1 MWGVSHQHPK
11 SNIQHPSSADDHIPK
26 GRIETLA
33 DGVFAIAMT
42 LLAFNL
48 QPPSISIR
56 DNGDLQS
63 ALLAMLPSLKT
74 YVLSFLVIGIYWI
87 SHHFQFHY
95 VRSANRTLLWINIFF
110 LMAVAT
116 LPFSTAVLGRYEHYQ
131 SAIVLYSVNLLL
143 VGLVNAIH
151 WAYVTYRRRLVAP
164 DLSDEVVRL
173 TMARILL
180 APSVAV
186 LCIAISFFSVAA
198 AVNFYYAI
206 LILYVLLARRDAQ
219 SVRRGDTI

>member
-1 MWGVSHQHPK
+1 M
-11 SNIQHPSSADDHIPK
+11 SSDDHMPK
-26 GRIETLA
+26 GRVETLA

-48 QPPSISIR
+48 QPPNIPPDGHSAA
-56 DNGDLQS
+56 LQ
-63 ALLAMLPSLKT
+63 AAVIAMLPQFKT
-74 YVLSFLVIGIYWI
+74 YVISFLVIGIYWI

-95 VRSANRTLLWINIFF
+95 VRRANRTLLWLNILF
-110 LMAVAT
+110 LMAVAI

-151 WAYVTYRRRLVAP
+151 WAYVTHRRRLVAP
-164 DLSDEVVRL
+164 DLSAEVVRL
-173 TMARILL
+173 TMARILI
-180 APSVAV
+180 APLVAV
-186 LCIAISFFSVAA
+186 LCIGISYFNVVG

-206 LILYVLLARRDAQ
+206 LVLYLLLARRAH
-219 SVRRGDTI
+219 RLAR

>member
-1 MWGVSHQHPK
+1 VFHAD
-11 SNIQHPSSADDHIPK
+11 ADDMPK
-26 GRIETLA
+26 GRVETLA

-48 QPPSISIR
+48 QPPASAIIR
-56 DNGDLQS
+56 DSGDLQA
-63 ALLAMLPSLKT
+63 ALLTMAPLLKT
-74 YVLSFLVIGIYWI
+74 YILSFLVIGIYWI

-95 VRSANRTLLWINIFF
+95 VRRADRTLLWLNILF

-151 WAYVTYRRRLVAP
+151 WAYVTHRRRLVAP
-164 DLSDEVVRL
+164 DLSAEVVRL
-173 TMARILL
+173 TMARILI
-180 APSVAV
+180 APLVAV
-186 LCIAISFFSVAA
+186 LCIGISYFNVVG
-198 AVNFYYAI
+198 AVDFYYAI
-206 LILYVLLARRDAQ
+206 LVVYLLLARRAP
-219 SVRRGDTI
+219 RLAR

>member
-1 MWGVSHQHPK
+1 VFHAD
-11 SNIQHPSSADDHIPK
+11 ADDMPK

-48 QPPSISIR
+48 QPPASAIR
-56 DNGDLQS
+56 ESGDLQA
-63 ALLAMLPSLKT
+63 ALLAMAPLLKT
-74 YVLSFLVIGIYWI
+74 YILSFLVIGIYWI

-95 VRSANRTLLWINIFF
+95 VRRANRTLLWLNILF
-110 LMAVAT
+110 LMAIAT

-131 SAIVLYSVNLLL
+131 SAIVLYSGNLLL

-151 WAYVTYRRRLVAP
+151 WAYVTHRRRLVAP
-164 DLSDEVVRL
+164 DLSAEVVRL
-173 TMARILL
+173 TMARILI
-180 APSVAV
+180 APLVAL
-186 LCIAISFFSVAA
+186 LCIGISYFNVVG

-206 LILYVLLARRDAQ
+206 LVLYLLLARRAH
-219 SVRRGDTI
+219 RLAR

>member
-1 MWGVSHQHPK
+1 MPDTA
-11 SNIQHPSSADDHIPK
+11 ADDHIPK
-26 GRIETLA
+26 GRIEALA

-48 QPPSISIR
+48 QAPASVSIR

-95 VRSANRTLLWINIFF
+95 VRRADRTLLWIDIFF

-116 LPFSTAVLGRYEHYQ
+116 LPFSTAVLGRYEHYR
-131 SAIVLYSVNLLL
+131 SAIVLYSLNLLL
-143 VGLVNAIH
+143 VGLVNAIQ
-151 WAYVTYRRRLVAP
+151 WAYVTHGRRLVAP
-164 DLSDEVVRL
+164 DLSAEVVRI

-186 LCIAISFFSVAA
+186 ICIAISFFSVSV
-198 AVNFYYAI
+198 AVNFYYVI
-206 LILYVLLARRDAQ
+206 LILYVLLARRHAQ
-219 SVRRGDTI
+219 TVRGDTI

>member
-1 MWGVSHQHPK
+1 MPDSA
-11 SNIQHPSSADDHIPK
+11 ADDHVSK
-26 GRIETLA
+26 GRIEALA

-48 QPPSISIR
+48 QPPAVSIR
-56 DNGDLQS
+56 DSASLQA
-63 ALLAMLPSLKT
+63 ALVAMLPSFKT

-95 VRSANRTLLWINIFF
+95 VRRANRTLLWINIFF

-116 LPFSTAVLGRYEHYQ
+116 LPFSTAVLGRYEQYQ
-131 SAIVLYSVNLLL
+131 SAIILYSVNLLF
-143 VGLVNAIH
+143 VGVVNAIH
-151 WAYVTYRRRLVAP
+151 WAYVTHRRRLVAP
-164 DLSDEVVRL
+164 DLSPEVVRI

-186 LCIAISFFSVAA
+186 LCIAISYFNVSA
-198 AVNFYYAI
+198 AVNFYYVI
-206 LILYVLLARRDAQ
+206 LILYVILARRDART
-219 SVRRGDTI
+219 VRE

>member
-1 MWGVSHQHPK
+1 MP
-11 SNIQHPSSADDHIPK
+11 NAADDHIPK

-48 QPPSISIR
+48 QPPSVAIR

-63 ALLAMLPSLKT
+63 ALLRMLPSLKV

-95 VRSANRTLLWINIFF
+95 VRRANRTLLWINIFF

-131 SAIVLYSVNLLL
+131 SAIVLYSLNLLL
-143 VGLVNAIH
+143 VGSVNAVQ
-151 WAYVTYRRRLVAP
+151 WAYVTHRRRLVAA
-164 DLSDEVVRL
+164 DLSAAVVRL
-173 TMARILL
+173 TMARIFL

-186 LCIAISFFSVAA
+186 LCIAISFLNVAV
-198 AVNFYYAI
+198 AVNFYYVI
-206 LILYVLLARRDAQ
+206 LVLYVILAWRDAQ
-219 SVRRGDTI
+219 SSRE

>member
-1 MWGVSHQHPK
+1 MSD
-11 SNIQHPSSADDHIPK
+11 SAADDHMPK

-33 DGVFAIAMT
+33 DWVFAIAMT

-48 QPPSISIR
+48 QPPAFSIR
-56 DNGDLQS
+56 DNRDLQT
-63 ALLAMLPSLKT
+63 ALLAMAPHLKT

-95 VRSANRTLLWINIFF
+95 IHRADRTLLWINVFF
-110 LMAVAT
+110 LMVVAT
-116 LPFSTAVLGRYEHYQ
+116 LPFSTAVLGRYERYQ

-151 WAYVTYRRRLVAP
+151 WAYVTHERRLVAP
-164 DLSDEVVRL
+164 DLSAQVVRI

-186 LCIAISFFSVAA
+186 LCIGISYINVAG
-198 AVNFYYAI
+198 AVNFYYTI
-206 LILYVLLARRDAQ
+206 LILYVLLARRGAQ
-219 SVRRGDTI
+219 TVR

>member
-1 MWGVSHQHPK
+1 MSD
-11 SNIQHPSSADDHIPK
+11 SAGDHIPK

-48 QPPSISIR
+48 EPPSSPIR
-56 DNGDLQS
+56 DSGELQV
-63 ALLAMLPSLKT
+63 ALLTMLPHLKT

-95 VRSANRTLLWINIFF
+95 IRRADRTLLWINIFF

-116 LPFSTAVLGRYEHYQ
+116 LPFSTAVLGRYDHYQ
-131 SAIVLYSVNLLL
+131 SAIVLYSMNLLL
-143 VGLVNAIH
+143 VGVVNAIH

-164 DLSDEVVRL
+164 DLSAEVVRM
-173 TMARILL
+173 TMTRILI
-180 APSVAV
+180 APAVAI
-186 LCIAISFFSVAA
+186 LCVGISFIDVSG

-206 LILYVLLARRDAQ
+206 LILYVLLARRGPQ
-219 SVRRGDTI
+219 TVR

>member
-1 MWGVSHQHPK
+1 MPEA
-11 SNIQHPSSADDHIPK
+11 ADDHVPK

-48 QPPSISIR
+48 QAPSVSIR

-63 ALLAMLPSLKT
+63 ALLNMLPSLKV

-95 VRSANRTLLWINIFF
+95 VRRANRTLLWINIFF

-131 SAIVLYSVNLLL
+131 SALVLYSLNLLL
-143 VGLVNAIH
+143 VGSVNAVH
-151 WAYVTYRRRLVAP
+151 WAYVTHNRRLVAP
-164 DLSDEVVRL
+164 DLSAQVVRM
-173 TMARILL
+173 TMVRIFL

-186 LCIAISFFSVAA
+186 LCIAISFVNVAV
-198 AVNFYYAI
+198 AVNFYYVI
-206 LILYVLLARRDAQ
+206 LILYVILARRDAQ
-219 SVRRGDTI
+219 SSRE